1 MFSRMMNH
9 PLGYFALAILGPVAE
24 EVVFRGAILR
34 SLLGLFDKRLHWLAI
49 FISALLFAIAHGN
62 MAQGVNA
69 LLLGL
74 LLGWLYYHT
83 GSIIPG
89 IAFHWMNNTLAYIT
103 LKLMPG
109 SAGMTFTEM
118 CGGDTR
124 RIVLYTF
131 FSLCVLLPSLYQLAG
146 KIRKK

>member
-1 MFSRMMNH
+1 M
-9 PLGYFALAILGPVAE
+9 
-24 EVVFRGAILR
+24 
-34 SLLGLFDKRLHWLAI
+34 LLGLFDKRLHWLAI

-103 LKLMPG
+103 LKPLPG
-109 SAGMTFTEM
+109 SAPMTFTEM